1 MRVGRFDG
9 TNIHSHT
16 LTHTHTVTHTLTHT
30 LSHPHTLTLL
40 LLLEAG
46 EDARTSFLT
55 CRSNMGPDGAA
66 EGADGGPD

>member
-1 MRVGRFDG
+1 MVQTF
-9 TNIHSHT
+9 TVTPSHT
-16 LTHTHTVTHTLTHT
+16 HTHTLTHT

-55 CRSNMGPDGAA
+55 CRSNMGPDGGA